1 MMLNNILQSL
11 FGAINPVCLGQ
22 MIGIDAL
29 AAVSVFFP
37 VMFFSSPSS

>member
-1 MMLNNILQSL
+1 LGRLFFVFHVPMMLSNILQSL

-29 AAVSVFFP
+29 
-37 VMFFSSPSS
+37 